1 MLIIE
6 IIKKTLKSI
15 DWLISNTEAKLE
27 NFRDLPDKTLVC
39 QIKGRNQIIYY
50 YEQERIENKQIR
62 KYIGKAD
69 TPKVR
74 HYKER
79 RFYQDTLKALYFDRE
94 LLKETVEKFIDYS
107 PAAIHRK
114 LPSSYK
120 NLPDACYVDDRFE
133 ELKAWAAEKY
143 KRNPYPLPADPNIAR
158 DGTPM
163 RSKGECMWYD
173 NILFEKIPV
182 RIEPELILTGKSGKT
197 YKFYPDFV
205 FMCYDGSLIIVEHFG
220 KLDDENYAATN
231 LPKIKDYH
239 DCGYTLGDNLIITS
253 DNVNHRT
260 NELMIVDALSIIKKR
275 IGMDSSITR

>member
-1 MLIIE
+1 MLIVHAIKRE
-6 IIKKTLKSI
+6 MKIIQS
-15 DWLISNTEAKLE
+15 LISSVKLKLSKIG
-27 NFRDLPDKTLVC
+27 NLPELPLICDFKSPT
-39 QIKGRNQIIYY
+39 RIYY
-50 YEQERIENKQIR
+50 YTQKMVNGKRIRNYLGTVESEIVKQF
-62 KYIGKAD
+62 KK
-69 TPKVR
+69 
-74 HYKER
+74 R
-79 RFYQDTLKALYFDRE
+79 RFFRDMLNALEFDYVLLSGTL
-94 LLKETVEKFIDYS
+94 EKFRDYS
-107 PAAIHRK
+107 PAAIHRQ

-120 NLPDACYVDDRFE
+120 NLPDECYVDDRFE
-133 ELKAWAAEKY
+133 ELKEWAAEEY
-143 KRNPYPLPADPNIAR
+143 KRNPYPLPTDPNVAR

-253 DNVNHRT
+253 DNINHRT
-260 NELMIVDALSIIKKR
+260 NEIMIVNALEMIKKR
-275 IGMDSSITR
+275 IAM